1 MVDEATVQTTDRDRE
16 GGAIRAVP
24 PYEMDRQRPGVQR
37 YDKYRASQATEINFT
52 EINFTE
58 INFTEINHR

>member
-24 PYEMDRQRPGVQR
+24 PHETDRQRPGVQR
-37 YDKYRASQATEINFT
+37 YDKYRASQATEN
-52 EINFTE
+52 
-58 INFTEINHR
+58 NFTEINHR